1 LSKAFSAFD
10 PSRRNEDLKVR
21 NPYPRSLE
29 ERMEKSSANHDRRRY
44 PRSLMDLPL
53 EYRVINAPYAHGG
66 IVVNGSEEGF
76 LIYSVKD
83 MPIGTKLNLV
93 VLFPKGFELTHFEVV
108 AEIVRQ
114 DLHWEDEWEGF
125 EYGLKFIQIFEED
138 RQKLKQLSAAC
149 FRQERQE

>member
-1 LSKAFSAFD
+1 
-10 PSRRNEDLKVR
+10 
-21 NPYPRSLE
+21 
-29 ERMEKSSANHDRRRY
+29 METSSANHDRRRY

-93 VLFPKGFELTHFEVV
+93 VLFPKGYELTNFEVV
-108 AEIVRQ
+108 AEIVRK
-114 DLHWEDEWEGF
+114 DLHWEEDWEGF

-138 RQKLKQLSAAC
+138 REKLKQLLSGLFQTGEAVNNA
-149 FRQERQE
+149 

>member
-1 LSKAFSAFD
+1 
-10 PSRRNEDLKVR
+10 
-21 NPYPRSLE
+21 
-29 ERMEKSSANHDRRRY
+29 METSSANQDRRRY

-93 VLFPKGFELTHFEVV
+93 VLFPKGFELTNFEVV
-108 AEIVRQ
+108 AEVVRK
-114 DLHWEDEWEGF
+114 DLHWEEDWEGF

-138 RQKLKQLSAAC
+138 REKLKQLLGGLFQTEEAANNV
-149 FRQERQE
+149 